1 MSLFEEFKNVI
12 KEELISEIKE
22 GLKERKNGVI
32 KDPGI
37 QMLLCLETLDFE
49 FWLVRYW
56 NFDSKYLGLLE
67 TLPHRS
73 SSPYGYLIYQIC
85 SPIVAGILA

>member
-49 FWLVRYW
+49 F
-56 NFDSKYLGLLE
+56 
-67 TLPHRS
+67 
-73 SSPYGYLIYQIC
+73 
-85 SPIVAGILA
+85 